1 MTALRSPVFSNSTRI
16 VDEFFTEARID
27 ALNTEL
33 LRREISADQL
43 IAVLPVPGQI
53 VARPTPPQFRVL
65 YRTN

>member
-1 MTALRSPVFSNSTRI
+1 MTAMQTPVFSNSTRV
-16 VDEFFTEARID
+16 VDEFFTEARIE
-27 ALNTEL
+27 ALNIEL

-53 VARPTPPQFRVL
+53 MARPTPPQFRVL